1 MIEASRLE
9 WPSIPALL
17 AASEERHA
25 ERAAVLDGSTALTY
39 PELAAE
45 ARRFAAALVESG
57 VGQGDRVAIWCFN
70 CAEWVVAVL
79 GIFAAG
85 AVLVPVNTRFKGH
98 EAAEILRRSG
108 ARTLVTVTDFL
119 GTDYLALL
127 EASGVPLPALETV
140 VLARGRTDQ
149 ASKTA
154 VDWDSFLRSRHA
166 GRARRGPAPER
177 STRPG
182 GSVRHPLHL
191 GDDRACPKAS

>member
-1 MIEASRLE
+1 MTEASRLE

-17 AASEERHA
+17 AGSEQRHA
-25 ERAAVLDGSTALTY
+25 ERAAVLDGPTALTY
-39 PELAAE
+39 PELASE

-57 VGQGDRVAIWCFN
+57 VSQGDRVAIWCFN

-79 GIFAAG
+79 GTFAAG

-108 ARTLVTVTDFL
+108 AGTLVTVTDFL

-127 EASGVPLPALETV
+127 EGSGVPLPALETV
-140 VLARGRTDQ
+140 VLAAVARTGR
-149 ASKTA
+149 A
-154 VDWDSFLRSRHA
+154 DSGGLDNVHGPRHA
-166 GRARRGPAPER
+166 GRVERSPAPER

-182 GSVRHPLHL
+182 
-191 GDDRACPKAS
+191 